1 MKLRNFAVVA
11 LSTTALTVAADAY
24 AQDEEDLQHSIDQI
38 IVTAKPLPR
47 TVEELAQPTS
57 IMLGDELA
65 QKASTSIGETVA
77 NEVGVSSSY
86 FGPVSSRPVIRGQ
99 FGERV
104 RVLTNGL
111 DTLDA
116 SAFSED
122 HQVTVESL
130 LAQRIEI
137 IRGPASLLYGSGAA
151 GGIVNVVD
159 TRFVQEPLDKN
170 FNAGVAL
177 GADTASGIRDGA
189 VRAQFGTG
197 SIAFSA
203 DYFYRSTDDIEIPGF
218 AESKA
223 LRALEEEEHEEEEG
237 EEHEHEEAEAFGE
250 VENTD
255 SETQGGAFGVS
266 FVSDNGFVG
275 LSLSAFDSEYGIPG
289 HHHHEEEEVPPLP
302 GEEEEEELVRIDL
315 EQTRVDLAGEYDLGG
330 NFLSGIRFRAAAND
344 YEHTELEGDET
355 GTIYDVQGIDSRVEL
370 RHASIGVMEGAFGV
384 QYRREEFDAI
394 GDEAFLPK
402 SDTTSFSL
410 FLFEEFVLSDTWILQ
425 GSARYEDQSIS
436 GSAVPENYDEGAFG
450 ASLGAIWRATDDIRI
465 SANLSLTERH
475 PTITELYADGA
486 HVAADRYER
495 GSVTLGNGILDKESS
510 TNLDLTVHGDTG
522 RVEWSITGFINT
534 VDDYILLRPT
544 ALELDGFQVYDFD
557 QADVEFLGI
566 EAEALI
572 QVIESDDRHMHVRL
586 FTDFV
591 NAEEDATGDNL
602 PRIPP
607 QRFGLGLH
615 GGYRSFDASVDA
627 IFASEQ
633 DDVVENE
640 LPTDSYTLLNASLGY
655 RFAESGLWMFLR
667 GSNLLDEDIRRH
679 SSPLKDLA
687 PLPGRSLHFGLR
699 YDF

>member
-1 MKLRNFAVVA
+1 MKFTNYAVVA
-11 LSTTALTVAADAY
+11 LATTALVASPDVAA
-24 AQDEEDLQHSIDQI
+24 QDDEDVHHTIDQI
-38 IVTAKPLPR
+38 IVTATPLAR
-47 TVEELAQPTS
+47 AVEDLAQPTS
-57 IMLGDELA
+57 VLHGDELTKK
-65 QKASTSIGETVA
+65 QSTSIGETVSQ
-77 NEVGVSSSY
+77 EPGVSSTY
-86 FGPVSSRPVIRGQ
+86 FGPISSRPVIRGQ

-111 DTLDA
+111 DSLDA

-137 IRGPASLLYGSGAA
+137 VRGPATLLYGSGAA

-159 TRFVQEPLDKN
+159 TRFSRERLDKN

-177 GADTASGIRDGA
+177 GADTAAGIRDGA
-189 VRAQFGTG
+189 IRAEFGTG
-197 SIAFSA
+197 NLAFNA

-223 LRALEEEEHEEEEG
+223 LRRLEEAEGGEEEEG
-237 EEHEHEEAEAFGE
+237 EEEEAFGE

-255 SETQGGAFGVS
+255 SETKGGAFGVS
-266 FVSDNGFVG
+266 FVSDSGFVG
-275 LSLSAFDSEYGIPG
+275 LSLSGFDSDYGIPG

-315 EQTRVDLAGEYDLGG
+315 EQTRVDLAGEYDLEGS
-330 NFLSGIRFRAAAND
+330 FLRGIRFRAASND

-355 GTIYDVQGIDSRVEL
+355 GTIYDVQGLDSRVEL
-370 RHASIGVMEGAFGV
+370 RHARFGVMEGAIGV
-384 QYRREEFDAI
+384 QYRREDFDAI

-402 SDTTSFSL
+402 SDTRSFSL
-410 FLFEEFVLSDTWILQ
+410 FLFEEFELSDTWVLQ
-425 GSARYEDQSIS
+425 ASARYEDQSIS
-436 GSAVPENYDEGAFG
+436 GGALAEKYDESAFG
-450 ASLGAIWRATDDIRI
+450 ASLGAVWRATDDIRV
-465 SANLSLTERH
+465 SANLALTERH
-475 PTITELYADGA
+475 PTTTELYADGA

-495 GSVTLGNGILDKESS
+495 GSVTLGNGILDKETS
-510 TNLDLTVHGDTG
+510 TNWDLTVHGDTG
-522 RVEWSITGFINT
+522 RWEWSLTGFINS

-544 ALELDGFQVYDFD
+544 ALELDGFQVFDFA
-557 QADVEFLGI
+557 QADVEFTGI
-566 EAEALI
+566 EAEAMVEVLDA
-572 QVIESDDRHMHVRL
+572 DDRHMHIRF

-615 GGYRSFDASVDA
+615 GGYRSFDASLDA
-627 IFASEQ
+627 IFASDQ
-633 DDVVENE
+633 DDVADNE
-640 LPTDSYTLLNASLGY
+640 LPTDGYTLLNASLGY
-655 RFAESGLWMFLR
+655 TFADSGLLLFLR
-667 GSNLLDEDIRRH
+667 GSNLLDEDIRQH

-699 YDF
+699 YEF